1 MNISEPVGVVWSK
14 RFTDWIWRGMVA
26 LPVSFAEEGGWH
38 VRTQEARQGRAWG
51 RREERRWNLFIK
63 FYPQSLFSDG
73 KRLPWTSS
81 WINAAKHKVY
91 LAFIL
96 EFNSAA
102 DTVPQ
107 TPPLPPR
114 DEQTRGRRKSI
125 EILVV
130 VQDEVVRK
138 DSSIIIVLPSFLL
151 QLGYHFNSSTYR
163 GGIRIG
169 GAKDLYLFC
178 ISSNHPPT
186 HSPLAQIE
194 YSLSICTRAK
204 SLIDVC
210 SCISPSLFSHW
221 LMGLEWNGTY
231 RNEQPASQHWRS
243 VF

>member
-1 MNISEPVGVVWSK
+1 MSGLRRRDKAGHGVAEKNADEICLLNFTHKVCFRMGNVCHEQVPGLMPLNIK
-14 RFTDWIWRGMVA
+14 FIWR
-26 LPVSFAEEGGWH
+26 SFS
-38 VRTQEARQGRAWG
+38 
-51 RREERRWNLFIK
+51 NL
-63 FYPQSLFSDG
+63 
-73 KRLPWTSS
+73 
-81 WINAAKHKVY
+81 
-91 LAFIL
+91 
-96 EFNSAA
+96 
-102 DTVPQ
+102 TVPR
-107 TPPLPPR
+107 TPYRKRGPPLPPR

-138 DSSIIIVLPSFLL
+138 DSSIIIVLPSYLL

-210 SCISPSLFSHW
+210 SCISPSLFSH
-221 LMGLEWNGTY
+221 
-231 RNEQPASQHWRS
+231 
-243 VF
+243 